1 MPHRRTLALAGTLA
15 IAASAAA
22 PAAAQTPGLI
32 PTVSKIRPDGI
43 GAFKVGMT
51 QKRAD
56 KAAGTVYYVKSKVG
70 ACVYWDF
77 GPPGTGQGP
86 TLRFHGGKLRYV
98 EVARKQFKTK
108 RGVEVGDRVRKVR
121 RKYNHLHRRVD
132 LGGGYEYVIKFKR
145 HRLIFTIVNGRVSAI
160 AGGTAPWALQQE
172 CE

>member
-1 MPHRRTLALAGTLA
+1 MPHRRTLVLAGTLA
-15 IAASAAA
+15 IAAAA

-51 QKRAD
+51 QKQAN
-56 KAAGTVYYVKSKVG
+56 KAAGTVYYVKSRVG

-77 GPPGTGQGP
+77 GPPGTGKGP

-108 RGVEVGDRVRKVR
+108 RGVQVGDRVGKVR
-121 RKYNHLHRRVD
+121 SKYNHLHRRVD

-145 HRLIFTIVNGRVSAI
+145 NRLMFTIVNGRVSAI